1 MKKLIYLLCA
11 LPLIFGTACSDD
23 DKKVPDAT
31 ITASFSGVYVVPGDD
46 VIYVIEGN
54 PVVVESVKVE
64 SNDKEEVAIGPV
76 TYIWNGFDIG
86 TTPVAPF
93 KYVISTDYLT
103 KTYNLLSLRTS
114 LLVVDHPIYNALVQ
128 YKVQVVPDEESL
140 PDGAVYLEAPGDVE
154 TETYIEE

>member
-93 KYVISTDYLT
+93 K
-103 KTYNLLSLRTS
+103 
-114 LLVVDHPIYNALVQ
+114 
-128 YKVQVVPDEESL
+128 
-140 PDGAVYLEAPGDVE
+140 
-154 TETYIEE
+154 

>member
-76 TYIWNGFDIG
+76 TYIWNGFDVVFALRASLYVEQKIAHPIVIG
-86 TTPVAPF
+86 LQQLHIIVLHQKSDHRHLPC
-93 KYVISTDYLT
+93 
-103 KTYNLLSLRTS
+103 LLSYHVIRWHATVTKNSLRSADT
-114 LLVVDHPIYNALVQ
+114 
-128 YKVQVVPDEESL
+128 ESK
-140 PDGAVYLEAPGDVE
+140 
-154 TETYIEE
+154 